1 MLEPSGLYYPN
12 RLARAFFIAMNEVM
26 GQTGLKTLLETAG
39 LHHYAQQW
47 PTDTLER
54 RFDFAEMA
62 AIHESLEAMYGIR
75 GGRGLA
81 LKIGRAAFAN
91 GFREFGVLRGLGDAA
106 FRALPLPLRVD
117 YGLRALVTVLNN
129 FSDQTSSIEAEGKDL
144 LFISEVCP
152 MAWGRSSDKPVC
164 HAMSGILQECLRW
177 ATNGHEFY
185 VREIACRAS
194 GAEACVF
201 RINKQA
207 IGEASRSGL

>member
-1 MLEPSGLYYPN
+1 LYYPN
-12 RLARAFFIAMNEVM
+12 RLARAFFIAMDEVM

-39 LHHYAQQW
+39 LSHYAQEW
-47 PTDTLER
+47 PRDNLER

-62 AIHESLEAMYGIR
+62 AIHESLESMYGVR

-106 FRALPLPLRVD
+106 FRALPLPLRLD

-129 FSDQTSSIEAEGKDL
+129 FSDQTSSVETEGKDL

-207 IGEASRSGL
+207 IGEVPRSGL

>member
-1 MLEPSGLYYPN
+1 MLLRPWPRSSDVLEPSGLYYPN

-81 LKIGRAAFAN
+81 
-91 GFREFGVLRGLGDAA
+91 
-106 FRALPLPLRVD
+106 
-117 YGLRALVTVLNN
+117 
-129 FSDQTSSIEAEGKDL
+129 
-144 LFISEVCP
+144 
-152 MAWGRSSDKPVC
+152 
-164 HAMSGILQECLRW
+164 
-177 ATNGHEFY
+177 
-185 VREIACRAS
+185 
-194 GAEACVF
+194 
-201 RINKQA
+201 
-207 IGEASRSGL
+207 SRSGGQLLPMAFASLVCCAA